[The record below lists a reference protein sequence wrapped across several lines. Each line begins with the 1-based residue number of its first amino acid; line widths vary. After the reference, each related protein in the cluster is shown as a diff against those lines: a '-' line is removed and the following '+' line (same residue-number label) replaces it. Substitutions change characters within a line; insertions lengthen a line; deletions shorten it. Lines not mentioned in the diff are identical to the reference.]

1 MPFLTF
7 PIGTGGVFV
16 DIYVALS
23 TPRID
28 VLKALNMSYPSPMRA
43 RALIDTG
50 AGISGISPQ
59 IAGALGLVPSG
70 IMPIISA
77 TTGGAAHNCNLYD
90 VCLAF
95 VQPSVK
101 VLGVNI
107 PVFEV
112 DLFTLGVDVLLGRD
126 VLSQCL
132 CIYDGMHSTFIL
144 AF

>member
-7 PIGTGGVFV
+7 PVGADGALVGVF
-16 DIYVALS
+16 VALS

-28 VLKALNMSYPSPMRA
+28 VLKAAGIGFPPPVKAN
-43 RALIDTG
+43 ALIDTG
-50 AGISGISPQ
+50 ASISSISPR
-59 IAGALGLVPSG
+59 IAMGLGLAPSS
-70 IMPIISA
+70 ITPIHSA
-77 TTGGAAHNCNLYD
+77 TTGKAPQNCNVYD

-107 PVFEV
+107 PVIEV
-112 DLFTLGVDVLLGRD
+112 DLSTPGVDVLLGRD
-126 VLSQCL
+126 MLGQCL
-132 CIYDGMHSTFIL
+132 FIYDGQSGTFVL